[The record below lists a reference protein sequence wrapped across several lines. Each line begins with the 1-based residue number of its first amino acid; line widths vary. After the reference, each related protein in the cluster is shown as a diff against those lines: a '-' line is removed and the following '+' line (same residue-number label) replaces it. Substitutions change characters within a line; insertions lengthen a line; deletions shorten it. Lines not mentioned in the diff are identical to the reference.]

1 MIEVLGVLDKKS
13 MRKLFVYQDS
23 SSLNKLS
30 IASARGR
37 GKDELK
43 NPSVSSRAGIA
54 VFIASCIR
62 PRLQNSRVF
71 FFSKSVKIS
80 VKRGVRV
87 LRAQSAR
94 AFASLKTSLPSL
106 ALHFQS
112 RSRPFV
118 WLLTHIRI
126 RKNTDWNREI
136 LETTLVSCHRAMCIH
151 ELVFRALGD
160 PFRLPNWWR
169 SFTYYIQEEYTCIL
183 NDTVTFCSS
192 HLYCRGTPSSCCI
205 SLQ

>member
-1 MIEVLGVLDKKS
+1 MVEVLGVLDKKS
-13 MRKLFVYQDS
+13 IRKLFVCQDS

-37 GKDELK
+37 GEDELK

-62 PRLQNSRVF
+62 PRLQNSRGF

-87 LRAQSAR
+87 LCAKR
-94 AFASLKTSLPSL
+94 ASLKTSLPSL
-106 ALHFQS
+106 ALRFQP

-118 WLLTHIRI
+118 
-126 RKNTDWNREI
+126 
-136 LETTLVSCHRAMCIH
+136 
-151 ELVFRALGD
+151 
-160 PFRLPNWWR
+160 
-169 SFTYYIQEEYTCIL
+169 
-183 NDTVTFCSS
+183 
-192 HLYCRGTPSSCCI
+192 
-205 SLQ
+205 

>member
-87 LRAQSAR
+87 LCAKR
-94 AFASLKTSLPSL
+94 ASLKTSLPSL
-106 ALHFQS
+106 ALRFQP

-118 WLLTHIRI
+118 WLLSV
-126 RKNTDWNREI
+126 
-136 LETTLVSCHRAMCIH
+136 L
-151 ELVFRALGD
+151 
-160 PFRLPNWWR
+160 
-169 SFTYYIQEEYTCIL
+169 EYTKIWTVCKL
-183 NDTVTFCSS
+183 SNCERPFTSYKLPGYLKQRDPRNDA
-192 HLYCRGTPSSCCI
+192 G
-205 SLQ
+205 